1 MVRSL
6 ASASQGA
13 PRAFQLHAVVAVP
26 RPRLCAPEAAWQ
38 VFAQCDR
45 RVAETPSK
53 TKLHA
58 VPAVRALSAARHMLM
73 LSMSRVGQ
81 QPAGLLARL
90 AKAPL
95 GRPPAG
101 WLSRSRQAGSLFAAL
116 FYLLDP
122 RIGLFTLGHRAA
134 PQHAA
139 H

>member
-1 MVRSL
+1 M
-6 ASASQGA
+6 AG
-13 PRAFQLHAVVAVP
+13 VA
-26 RPRLCAPEAAWQ
+26 RTLIDAA
-38 VFAQCDR
+38 
-45 RVAETPSK
+45 VAETPPK
-53 TKLHA
+53 TKIHA
-58 VPAVRALSAARHMLM
+58 ASAVRALSDARHMLM
-73 LSMSRVGQ
+73 LSMSRCRRIGMQ